1 MSWNDPAVIAA
12 GLSAIAAV
20 AAAIATWR
28 APLSA
33 AKMAETL
40 RRVGDIAQDV
50 RRFKLNIFTTI
61 MQARATIYADDSV
74 RALNSIDVAFAHSTA
89 VREAWA
95 ELFQALGAP
104 NVPPHVMDERIRKLL
119 REMAIDLGIADQL
132 RMDDFS
138 RVYYPNALQQ
148 QRQIEDLQR
157 REALARLTGQ
167 AQPAANTVTTAAT
180 TTAIGSPWPPPPDA
194 STPGI
199 TG

>member
-1 MSWNDPAVIAA
+1 MGWNDPAVIAA
-12 GLSAIAAV
+12 GLSAVAAIAAAV
-20 AAAIATWR
+20 ATWR

-40 RRVGDIAQDV
+40 RRAGDIAQDV
-50 RRFKLNIFTTI
+50 RRFKLNVFTTV
-61 MQARATIYADDSV
+61 MQERAAIYSDDAV
-74 RALNSIDVAFAHSTA
+74 RALNSIDVAFAHSTP

-95 ELFQALGAP
+95 ELFQALNTP

-119 REMAIDLGIADQL
+119 REMSIELGIADQL

-157 REALARLTGQ
+157 REALARLTGP
-167 AQPAANTVTTAAT
+167 AQPAANTTVQAAI
-180 TTAIGSPWPPPPDA
+180 ASNWPPAPGA
-194 STPGI
+194 TP
-199 TG
+199 